1 MHISVER
8 AVKVGGGLYALER
21 VEFTLRLRGEAQVL
35 KCGSGRVSKIH
46 KDKSKACSLKENKGR

>member
-21 VEFTLRLRGEAQVL
+21 VEFMLRLRREAQVL

-46 KDKSKACSLKENKGR
+46 KDKSKARGLKENKGR